1 MSPGTFVSGFTPCS
15 ELKPELQPPSWT
27 ERRDLHALS
36 PVVTHLTQAG
46 RRAGARSQFPL
57 CHPFKLCDH
66 GQVIKPL
73 TQCLTPNK
81 QQANMRR
88 LLLSS
93 TIWFLVG
100 NFIIIDSLPL
110 KLYFTGCLLCPRHD
124 QNPAV
129 EQWIWWR
136 PWGRKTVPGRQWA
149 LQTERLEKA
158 LGGRDSGAPAL
169 TRGGPSRARNSRAAY
184 TAVDHRVQRH

>member
-1 MSPGTFVSGFTPCS
+1 MLKNLIGVETNVVILMSPGTFVSGFTPCS

-57 CHPFKLCDH
+57 CHPFKLCDC

-129 EQWIWWR
+129 EQ
-136 PWGRKTVPGRQWA
+136 
-149 LQTERLEKA
+149 
-158 LGGRDSGAPAL
+158 
-169 TRGGPSRARNSRAAY
+169 
-184 TAVDHRVQRH
+184 